1 MMNNTRQP
9 QAARGG
15 MTLAGGLSPV
25 GSVQPAPRPAGTP
38 TTPPQNVSNFSSGYG
53 AERPVGDYRAQGPG
67 WAVDDAQSLANA
79 QHLQGRQAAY
89 RQAHPDQ
96 FDAQGNP
103 LWQRG
108 PAAPAPVAGNTTFAG
123 DPRTMV
129 SRPGMT
135 TLNGDPRSMVSPPP
149 QSNVTGDPRSM
160 VGRPAN
166 TVAGDP
172 RSMVGQPP
180 SVTGD
185 PRSMVARPGVTLPGT
200 PSVQATGNN
209 FTLGGGLTPIGAPAG
224 SPPPAGSTTNSPG
237 GAATFGGGLTPG
249 GQPSAPPVQQP
260 PAQQPPA
267 QQPPPAQPPPGLTA
281 PPPGN
286 TLPWGNIQTSLNN
299 SNVPPV
305 PGGTDLR
312 NTMMEA
318 QRAAYQQATAYL
330 DPQFA
335 NQENQLRS
343 QLTNQGIPQNSEAW
357 NKAMDEFQR
366 NKQFAYQQAESA
378 AVQQGNAAQ
387 AQLYQQGLASNQN
400 QFGQNLAGGQFVNAA
415 QAQGAAQILQRMGID
430 INAQQLA
437 EVINQNNFGNS
448 LTLRQ
453 QGINEMLLQQQ
464 NPLQMYLAM
473 TNGTQPQQPNFP
485 QVPGA
490 NIGGTDIASIIAQAL
505 GQQNNVYNT
514 QVGSQNANTS
524 AYASIIAALLSDRRF
539 KTNIRSI
546 GNHVV
551 GVPLYAYDYIWGEPG
566 IGVMADELERVR
578 PDAVFEVHGV
588 KVVDYGRI

>member
-1 MMNNTRQP
+1 
-9 QAARGG
+9 
-15 MTLAGGLSPV
+15 
-25 GSVQPAPRPAGTP
+25 
-38 TTPPQNVSNFSSGYG
+38 
-53 AERPVGDYRAQGPG
+53 VGDYRAQGPG
-67 WAVDDAQSLANA
+67 WSVDDAQSLANA

-108 PAAPAPVAGNTTFAG
+108 PVSAPAPATGNTTLAG

-129 SRPGMT
+129 SRPGTT

-149 QSNVTGDPRSM
+149 QGSVTGDPRTM
-160 VGRPAN
+160 VGQRPGS

-172 RSMVGQPP
+172 RSMVAGQPP

-185 PRSMVARPGVTLPGT
+185 PRSMVSRSGITLPGT

-209 FTLGGGLTPIGAPAG
+209 FTLGSGLTPIGAPAG
-224 SPPPAGSTTNSPG
+224 SPPPAGNTTNNPG

-249 GQPSAPPVQQP
+249 SQPATTPPVQQP

-267 QQPPPAQPPPGLTA
+267 QQPPPVQQPPGSTT
-281 PPPGN
+281 PGN

-299 SNVPPV
+299 SNLPPV

-430 INAQQLA
+430 INAHQLA

>member
-1 MMNNTRQP
+1 MVR
-9 QAARGG
+9 
-15 MTLAGGLSPV
+15 
-25 GSVQPAPRPAGTP
+25 
-38 TTPPQNVSNFSSGYG
+38 
-53 AERPVGDYRAQGPG
+53 
-67 WAVDDAQSLANA
+67 
-79 QHLQGRQAAY
+79 
-89 RQAHPDQ
+89 
-96 FDAQGNP
+96 
-103 LWQRG
+103 
-108 PAAPAPVAGNTTFAG
+108 AG
-123 DPRTMV
+123 D
-129 SRPGMT
+129 SR
-135 TLNGDPRSMVSPPP
+135 R
-149 QSNVTGDPRSM
+149 
-160 VGRPAN
+160 
-166 TVAGDP
+166 
-172 RSMVGQPP
+172 

-185 PRSMVARPGVTLPGT
+185 PRSMGTVHSLNTGINITLPRDCYAVRSSHGKQLHARWWADAHRRT
-200 PSVQATGNN
+200 A
-209 FTLGGGLTPIGAPAG
+209 GGFAA
-224 SPPPAGSTTNSPG
+224 SRRKHHEQPG
-237 GAATFGGGLTPG
+237 GAATFGGGLTPV
-249 GQPSAPPVQQP
+249 GQPASAPPVQQP

-267 QQPPPAQPPPGLTA
+267 QQPPPAQPPPGSTA
-281 PPPGN
+281 PGN

-299 SNVPPV
+299 SNLPPV

>member
-1 MMNNTRQP
+1 
-9 QAARGG
+9 
-15 MTLAGGLSPV
+15 
-25 GSVQPAPRPAGTP
+25 
-38 TTPPQNVSNFSSGYG
+38 
-53 AERPVGDYRAQGPG
+53 
-67 WAVDDAQSLANA
+67 VDDATSLANGQRGQQA
-79 QHLQGRQAAY
+79 QAAY
-89 RQAHPDQ
+89 RAAHPEQ
-96 FDAQGNP
+96 FDANGVP
-103 LWQRG
+103 AWQTALQHTR
-108 PAAPAPVAGNTTFAG
+108 AGIDARALALRTTPDPTAG
-123 DPRTMV
+123 ATT
-129 SRPGMT
+129 RPG
-135 TLNGDPRSMVSPPP
+135 N
-149 QSNVTGDPRSM
+149 
-160 VGRPAN
+160 
-166 TVAGDP
+166 
-172 RSMVGQPP
+172 

-185 PRSMVARPGVTLPGT
+185 PRSIVREPPQGDAPAPGNFTLGGGVTPVGAPPPRT
-200 PSVQATGNN
+200 TGAPPPATGTNN
-209 FTLGGGLTPIGAPAG
+209 FTLGGGLTPVGTSPPAG
-224 SPPPAGSTTNSPG
+224 SPRAGTGTTGPG
-237 GAATFGGGLTPG
+237 GASTLGNGLTPVG
-249 GQPSAPPVQQP
+249 RPAAGAPPPVQPPPPTQP
-260 PAQQPPA
+260 P
-267 QQPPPAQPPPGLTA
+267 A
-281 PPPGN
+281 PPPGSPATGGAGS
-286 TLPWGNIQTSLNN
+286 TLPWGNIQTGLNN
-299 SNVPPV
+299 SNVPSV
-305 PGGTDLR
+305 PGGSDLR
-312 NTMMEA
+312 STMMEA

-387 AQLYQQGLASNQN
+387 SQLYQQGLASNQN